1 MSQIITSE
9 VLGFAMFTSNVSFQ
23 GELKFPDSAQVAD
36 HCSLGIRINES
47 TRGRYRNVFRRYQAI
62 ITNVNCPSA
71 LIRGNSLFRTVL
83 SDLRILP
90 PVLLLL
96 TLETQKDN
104 TFAKPPVLLP
114 LVYYT
119 SLC

>member
-62 ITNVNCPSA
+62 ITNVNCQSD
-71 LIRGNSLFRTVL
+71 LIRGNSPVQTRGFTPISLHKFEL
-83 SDLRILP
+83 NSILMIGKS
-90 PVLLLL
+90 
-96 TLETQKDN
+96 TIKD
-104 TFAKPPVLLP
+104 KL
-114 LVYYT
+114 
-119 SLC
+119 